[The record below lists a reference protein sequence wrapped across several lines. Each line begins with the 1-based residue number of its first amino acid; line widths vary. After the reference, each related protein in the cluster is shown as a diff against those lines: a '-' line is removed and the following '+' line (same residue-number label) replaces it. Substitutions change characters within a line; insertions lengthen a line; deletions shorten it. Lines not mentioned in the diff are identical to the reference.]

1 MADWPFA
8 TFSAPSLSWRNS
20 AAFTRKRFVVSKP
33 SRSTSSVP
41 ATTSKVNVG
50 ESESWRR
57 SWRRWKR
64 KTSFWSGVER
74 RCRRRPRRRRKTTRA
89 DARRFWIRPSSS
101 SATAKSRRLSSNE
114 MWSEFYRLILIR
126 WLHDFS
132 LLKTAVFPNDNFA
145 VLTSLVYLI
154 SRYSFLRATTIDLL
168 IVTCSKSSAIFACHC
183 LFSLFRKNF
192 WSMINMFL
200 RIYVFN

>member
-41 ATTSKVNVG
+41 ATTSKVTVG

-74 RCRRRPRRRRKTTRA
+74 SRRRRRRRRRKTTRA
-89 DARRFWIRPSSS
+89 DARRFWIRLSSS

-154 SRYSFLRATTIDLL
+154 SIYAFYVPRLL
-168 IVTCSKSSAIFACHC
+168 IYW
-183 LFSLFRKNF
+183 SLPVHNLRPFLLTNVSFRH
-192 WSMINMFL
+192 
-200 RIYVFN
+200 